1 MHSEIAALRVASVI
15 FAIVALGHLLRVL
28 NHARI
33 LIGTYEV
40 PMGLSWLGLII
51 AGALC
56 IWMWRAS
63 SMGK

>member
-1 MHSEIAALRVASVI
+1 MTQVAALRVASVI
-15 FAIVALGHLLRVL
+15 FAIVALAHLLRVL

-33 LIGTYEV
+33 VIGTYEV

-51 AGALC
+51 AGVLC

-63 SMGK
+63 STAKL

>member
-1 MHSEIAALRVASVI
+1 MNSQIAALRVASVI
-15 FAIVALGHLLRVL
+15 FAIVGVGHLLRL
-28 NHARI
+28 FNHARVT
-33 LIGTYEV
+33 LGTYEV
-40 PMGLSWLGLII
+40 PMGFSWLGLII